1 MDLLWIALA
10 AFSLIVIFI
19 ITQVI
24 AILFLLKENARLGE
38 LAEKNSPP
46 F

>member
-1 MDLLWIALA
+1 MDIVWIALA

-19 ITQVI
+19 ITQVV
-24 AILFLLKENARLGE
+24 AIFWLLKENARLGE

>member
-1 MDLLWIALA
+1 MDIVWIALA
-10 AFSLIVIFI
+10 AFSLIIIFI
-19 ITQVI
+19 ITQVV
-24 AILFLLKENARLGE
+24 AIFWLLKENQRLGE

>member
-1 MDLLWIALA
+1 MDLFWIVLA

-24 AILFLLKENARLGE
+24 AILFLLKENARIQE
-38 LAEKNSPP
+38 LVEKNEPP

>member
-10 AFSLIVIFI
+10 AFSLIIIFI

-24 AILFLLKENARLGE
+24 AILFLIKENARLME
-38 LAEKNSPP
+38 LAERNTPP

>member
-1 MDLLWIALA
+1 MDIVWIAIA
-10 AFSLIVIFI
+10 AFSLIIIFI

-24 AILFLLKENARLGE
+24 AILFLLKENQRLGE

>member
-1 MDLLWIALA
+1 MDIVWIALA